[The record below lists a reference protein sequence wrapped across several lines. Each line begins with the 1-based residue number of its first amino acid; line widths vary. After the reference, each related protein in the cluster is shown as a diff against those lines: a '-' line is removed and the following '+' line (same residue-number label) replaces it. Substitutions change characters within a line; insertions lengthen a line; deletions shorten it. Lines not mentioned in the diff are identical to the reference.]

1 MRPRLRARSLRVPRY
16 PVIASAAVL
25 GVLASGWVLLWNLEL
40 SLSVLALSSRATMAT
55 ALASALSPFPSI
67 TLGGTRGAL
76 PTETPAGFSLA
87 VVTHIPVAREI
98 VQTEQEHT
106 AAERDAFAQFGQR
119 VATLDPPSSAGDNSQ
134 SQGQGQTPPRTMT
147 PRLNPSTSPTTDGV
161 DEIQQAYR
169 EIVMGMDHY
178 EQEYDEPLGVNLA
191 AEFSEE
197 LAVAITNNP
206 QLTPHLQQTVV
217 QAATA
222 ASARREEFIARLDEE
237 HATLDEAYQTLATI
251 SEQYERVTERPRYQ
265 QSAVDLQE
273 THQQLTDCCS
283 ACEQLLDERQTQRA
297 EGHTAEPRIDELVDL
312 HHYLYQ
318 SLDVTY
324 PVLADGTT
332 LLDRCQTACRRVE
345 DDLGYRLSTD

>member
-1 MRPRLRARSLRVPRY
+1 M
-16 PVIASAAVL
+16 ASAAVFS
-25 GVLASGWVLLWNLEL
+25 VLASGWVLFWSLEL
-40 SLSVLALSSRATMAT
+40 SLSVLALSSRATIAT
-55 ALASALSPFPSI
+55 ALVSVSSPLPSI
-67 TLGGTRGAL
+67 TFGGMRKVL
-76 PTETPAGFSLA
+76 PTETPAGLPLA
-87 VVTHIPVAREI
+87 VVTHIPIACKI

-106 AAERDAFAQFGQR
+106 AAERDAFAEFGQR
-119 VATLDPPSSAGDNSQ
+119 VAALDPPSSAGAHPQPQQQKQDQ
-134 SQGQGQTPPRTMT
+134 EQGSPRTMT
-147 PRLNPSTSPTTDGV
+147 PRLNSPSTTDGV

-178 EQEYDEPLGVNLA
+178 DQEYDEPLGVNLA

-197 LAVAITNNP
+197 LAVAITSNP
-206 QLTPHLQQTVV
+206 QLTSHLQQTVV

-237 HATLDEAYQTLATI
+237 RATLDEAHQTLATTG
-251 SEQYERVTERPRYQ
+251 ERYERVTERPRYQ
-265 QSAVDLQE
+265 QSAADLQE
-273 THQQLTDCCS
+273 TYQQLIACCS

-312 HHYLYQ
+312 HHYLYH

-332 LLDRCQTACRRVE
+332 LLDRVSDGVPPSRGRS
-345 DDLGYRLSTD
+345 RLSTIHGLSGSASSCS

>member
-1 MRPRLRARSLRVPRY
+1 M
-16 PVIASAAVL
+16 
-25 GVLASGWVLLWNLEL
+25 
-40 SLSVLALSSRATMAT
+40 
-55 ALASALSPFPSI
+55 
-67 TLGGTRGAL
+67 
-76 PTETPAGFSLA
+76 
-87 VVTHIPVAREI
+87 HIPMAREI
-98 VQTEQEHT
+98 VQTERQHT
-106 AAERDAFAQFGQR
+106 AAERDSFAEFGQR
-119 VATLDPPSSAGDNSQ
+119 VAALDPPSSAGAHPQ
-134 SQGQGQTPPRTMT
+134 PQEQEQGSPRTMT
-147 PRLNPSTSPTTDGV
+147 PRLNSPSTTDGV

-197 LAVAITNNP
+197 FAVAITNNP

-222 ASARREEFIARLDEE
+222 ASVRRKEFIARLDDERT
-237 HATLDEAYQTLATI
+237 TLDEAHQTLATTG
-251 SEQYERVTERPRYQ
+251 EQYERVTERPRYQ
-265 QSAVDLQE
+265 QSAGDLQE

-283 ACEQLLDERQTQRA
+283 ACEQLLDERQTQRS

-345 DDLGYRLSTD
+345 DDLGYRLSTDTD

>member
-1 MRPRLRARSLRVPRY
+1 MIGL
-16 PVIASAAVL
+16 
-25 GVLASGWVLLWNLEL
+25 
-40 SLSVLALSSRATMAT
+40 
-55 ALASALSPFPSI
+55 
-67 TLGGTRGAL
+67 
-76 PTETPAGFSLA
+76 SLA
-87 VVTHIPVAREI
+87 VVTHIPMAREI
-98 VQTEQEHT
+98 VQREREYT
-106 AAERDAFAQFGQR
+106 ATERDAFRQFGQR
-119 VATLDPPSSAGDNSQ
+119 VAALDSPTPSTDGNQQAQDQ
-134 SQGQGQTPPRTMT
+134 EVPLTMT
-147 PRLNPSTSPTTDGV
+147 PSMHSAASPPSATDGLNA
-161 DEIQQAYR
+161 IQQAYR
-169 EIVMGMDHY
+169 ETVMGMDHY
-178 EQEYDEPLGVNLA
+178 EEEYDESLGVNLA

-197 LAVAITNNP
+197 LAVAITSTP

-222 ASARREEFIARLDEE
+222 ASTRREEFIARLDDER
-237 HATLDEAYQTLATI
+237 ATLDETHQTLATI
-251 SEQYERVTERPRYQ
+251 GEQYERVTAQPRYQ
-265 QSAVDLQE
+265 QSAADLQE

-345 DDLGYRLSTD
+345 DDLGYRLSTDTD